1 MEYSETELSKHR
13 LNKAVEDLSAAKELF
28 KTEKYAQSIN
38 RSYYAIFH
46 STRALLAFDRYD
58 SKKHS
63 GVIHFF
69 HQNYIAANKIEN
81 HYGKILSMAF
91 NIRVRAD
98 YHDFF
103 LASKEDAVKQLNN
116 AEDFINRIKSYL
128 LTEMKIDSL

>member
-1 MEYSETELSKHR
+1 MEYSEKELSNHR
-13 LNKAVEDLSAAKELF
+13 LRRAKENLEAAKLLF
-28 KTEKYAQSIN
+28 TKNNYAQSIN

-46 STRALLAFDRYD
+46 STRALLAYDRFD

-69 HQNYIAANKIEN
+69 HQNYVAKGKIESL
-81 HYGKILSMAF
+81 YGKILSRVF

-103 LASKEDAVKQLNN
+103 VASKSDAQTQLEN
-116 AEDFINRIKSYL
+116 AEEFIKMIEEYL
-128 LTEMKIDSL
+128 VNVMEK

>member
-1 MEYSETELSKHR
+1 MGYSEKELSEHR
-13 LNKAVEDLSAAKELF
+13 LQKAKEDFEAAKELF
-28 KTEKYAQSIN
+28 ANDKFSQSIN

-46 STRALLAFDRYD
+46 ATRALLTFDRFD

-69 HQNYIAANKIEN
+69 HHNYIATNKIEPRF
-81 HYGKILSMAF
+81 GKMLSIAF

-103 LASKEDAVKQLNN
+103 IASKKDAQIQIENADEFVKMV
-116 AEDFINRIKSYL
+116 EKYL
-128 LTEMKIDSL
+128 SKVLEN

>member
-1 MEYSETELSKHR
+1 MEYSEIELSKYR
-13 LNKAVEDLSAAKELF
+13 LDKAKEDLLASKELF
-28 KTEKYAQSIN
+28 NSEKYAQSIN

-58 SKKHS
+58 SKRHS

-69 HQNYIAANKIEN
+69 HQNYIATSKIEN

-103 LASKEDAVKQLNN
+103 VVSKEDAEKQLIN
-116 AEDFINRIKSYL
+116 AKEFINRVENYL
-128 LTEMKIDSL
+128 LSE